1 MKTVL
6 FTLVNGEGVIAR
18 IEGTFVN
25 PDNNYIEVFDP
36 HYLRMSDKAVGFQ
49 PLAIFSEPGAK
60 HKLLL
65 ASVSVITESFDPKL
79 EETFLNVVEP
89 NRIVVPDKKI
99 ILS

>member
-18 IEGTFVN
+18 VN
-25 PDNNYIEVFDP
+25 HIVDPGRDYIEVFDP

-49 PLAIFSEPGAK
+49 PVAIFSEPGVK